1 MKAEDVAMFSRR
13 FMNELGAIMKDRI
26 ILDADEG
33 KFQNNKKKLKYKS
46 ADYKM
51 RKKTGKIPTK
61 SSSADTQTS
70 FVNMR
75 LSGDTLNRMQSVV
88 TNKGFD
94 ITYSNGEIV
103 LGNANRGY
111 DLYGLS
117 NKNFAFLANQM
128 EGELQRKIRLY
139 EAADI
144 EINLGKK

>member
-1 MKAEDVAMFSRR
+1 MKAQDVAIFSRR
-13 FMNELGAIMKDRI
+13 FMDELGAVMKDRI

-46 ADYKM
+46 AEYKI
-51 RKKTGKIPTK
+51 RKKAGKALSGK
-61 SSSADTQTS
+61 KKGVSADTQTS

-111 DLYGLS
+111 DLYAS
-117 NKNFAFLANQM
+117 YKRIFLCNSPSIWLA
-128 EGELQRKIRLY
+128 K
-139 EAADI
+139 
-144 EINLGKK
+144 